1 MKHLVTLALALGLTL
16 AAGLGPAWAGGGFHG
31 QSVFPRTPDPWKHWG
46 RPHGHSFGRFGHPH
60 PGFRARPG
68 SVIVV
73 PGGTVFV
80 PAPHGVKKGHGFF
93 PIGPV
98 WIPGRWAWNGF
109 GWVWVPGHWR

>member
-16 AAGLGPAWAGGGFHG
+16 AAGPGPAWADGGFHG

-46 RPHGHSFGRFGHPH
+46 RPHGHAH
-60 PGFRARPG
+60 PGFRARHG

-80 PAPHGVKKGHGFF
+80 PAPHGVKKGFLGHR
-93 PIGPV
+93 PPV
-98 WIPGRWAWNGF
+98 WFPGGWVWTGF